1 MLALGVVGAL
11 ALLPCPTHAA
21 TKHTASPPCRRCP
34 TLLAATDLPK
44 KSPLSPP
51 PPSPTL
57 TAAVAK
63 PRPAAP
69 ATRPGVLLAV
79 LLALYVSNQWARNL
93 PSYIV
98 NFAPAAVQ
106 EAGAGRSLMNVGL
119 GFDQA
124 QYGLLVSYGFSLLY
138 TACSFPAGY
147 LCDRL
152 PRKRLLLCAALGWS
166 AATAAQGAARTF
178 SQVLLARV
186 LLGVAQAF
194 SGPAAHTLISD
205 TFSPERRATA
215 NAIYSSGI
223 YLGAALAS
231 LSVMLSQAIG
241 WRATSFVVAA
251 ASATPALLLALVTRA
266 GDAATS
272 SKVPS
277 SSSSSSSPPAK
288 ATGATAG
295 AVAAPSRLSQVL
307 AVPSV
312 RLVLLAAAARLFSGF
327 AIGAWAAPFYRTHFG
342 GNARQFAVL
351 NALVVAGGGTL
362 STVLGGMLSDRLT
375 RGGRG
380 AAAAL
385 VPALGSVLATPC
397 WVCAMQS
404 RAFLPSMAWLLAA
417 YLLAESWFGATI
429 SFMQSGLPP
438 HVWGTAQGLLNVV
451 QIAGNASPLLIG
463 TMLQRGVP
471 LRTLLTVAVPAGY
484 LTCALLFLLA
494 ARERRSELAAKTD

>member
-1 MLALGVVGAL
+1 M
-11 ALLPCPTHAA
+11 
-21 TKHTASPPCRRCP
+21 
-34 TLLAATDLPK
+34 
-44 KSPLSPP
+44 
-51 PPSPTL
+51 
-57 TAAVAK
+57 
-63 PRPAAP
+63 
-69 ATRPGVLLAV
+69 LLAV

-147 LCDRL
+147 ACDRL

-178 SQVLLARV
+178 WQVLLARV
-186 LLGVAQAF
+186 LLGIAQAF

-231 LSVMLSQAIG
+231 LSVMLSQAAG

-251 ASATPALLLALVTRA
+251 ASATPALLLALMTRT
-266 GDAATS
+266 GDAAADG
-272 SKVPS
+272 KA
-277 SSSSSSSPPAK
+277 SSSSSSPPPAK
-288 ATGATAG
+288 GRTAAGASAG
-295 AVAAPSRLSQVL
+295 AVAPPPPPPRLAQVL
-307 AVPSV
+307 SVPSV

-342 GNARQFAVL
+342 GHARQFAIL

-362 STVLGGMLSDRLT
+362 STVLGGVLSDRLT

-429 SFMQSGLPP
+429 SFMQGGLPP
-438 HVWGTAQGLLNVV
+438 RVWGTAQGLLNVV

-463 TMLQRGVP
+463 TLLQRGVP
-471 LRTLLTVAVPAGY
+471 LRTLLSVAIPAGY

-494 ARERRSELAAKTD
+494 ARERRVELAAKAEKI